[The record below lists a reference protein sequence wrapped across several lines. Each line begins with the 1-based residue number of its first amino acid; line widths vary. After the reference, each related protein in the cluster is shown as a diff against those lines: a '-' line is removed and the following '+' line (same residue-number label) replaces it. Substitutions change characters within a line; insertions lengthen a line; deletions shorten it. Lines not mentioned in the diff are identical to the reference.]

1 MCRQLWR
8 AVATSYATSY
18 YLISY
23 RIRYSPS
30 AATLT
35 DMAVQLGRKEED
47 DEEEEE
53 VRVYGGLL
61 GRQEKGSRK
70 M

>member
-1 MCRQLWR
+1 M
-8 AVATSYATSY
+8 S
-18 YLISY
+18 
-23 RIRYSPS
+23 
-30 AATLT
+30 
-35 DMAVQLGRKEED
+35 VQLGRKEEEE
-47 DEEEEE
+47 EEEEE